1 MRDQVIARCRVVAD
15 HPPPT
20 PRSSQ
25 PATTLDDPT
34 PFTMLQSDSQTLC
47 WAALHTLALRWKGR
61 VRVGR
66 VRAGQAR
73 CRRAPMQYVSVVH
86 VHRSR
91 PEQRR
96 TNCRIIHSHTRNNL
110 AETCTP
116 LTDKVSSWVEGDL
129 DTQRATEIGA
139 LRMSWGLPWTIAL
152 TEPPDR

>member
-1 MRDQVIARCRVVAD
+1 
-15 HPPPT
+15 
-20 PRSSQ
+20 
-25 PATTLDDPT
+25 
-34 PFTMLQSDSQTLC
+34 MLQSDSQTLC